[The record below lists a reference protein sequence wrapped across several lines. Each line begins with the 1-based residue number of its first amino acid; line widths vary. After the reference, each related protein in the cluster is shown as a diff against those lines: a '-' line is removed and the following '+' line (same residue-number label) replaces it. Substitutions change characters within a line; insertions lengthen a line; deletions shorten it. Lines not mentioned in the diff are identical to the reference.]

1 MEWMDI
7 INIVGYPVVG
17 WLAYKGGKLD
27 GITVT
32 IQVLHEKGLLE
43 FEEEPEEL

>member
-27 GITVT
+27 GIMVT
-32 IQVLHEKGLLE
+32 ISVLHEKGILE
-43 FEEEPEEL
+43 FEEEPEEP